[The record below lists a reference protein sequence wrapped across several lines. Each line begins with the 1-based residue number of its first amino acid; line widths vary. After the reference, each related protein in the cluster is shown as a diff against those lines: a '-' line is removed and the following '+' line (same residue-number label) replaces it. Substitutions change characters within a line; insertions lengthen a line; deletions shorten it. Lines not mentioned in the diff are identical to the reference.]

1 MVSPGTGCRWAMCT
15 AQHPAR
21 SAGREAKP
29 PTHLWNYPSTQATGS
44 HRPAA
49 MWRQHPHH
57 QIRPRCRNN
66 PPREITVAANVSCSK
81 REEHEARVR
90 MPGDDRMEIFDDQMT
105 RPKFCFSRR
114 HRHSHEI
121 TLQLP
126 ASASRALE
134 GGRVGG
140 PAYSC
145 PCQHR
150 SHADHYQGTSGEQ
163 LGSRVPYTP
172 CHANSDMLTDPDWA
186 QERLHV

>member
-1 MVSPGTGCRWAMCT
+1 MWRPTKSQYSALIARHVVAGSQNQGTVSPGTWCRWVMCT

-57 QIRPRCRNN
+57 QIGPRCRNN

-90 MPGDDRMEIFDDQMT
+90 MPGDDRMEFFDDQMT

-126 ASASRALE
+126 ASASRRRSRRWTSILLSL
-134 GGRVGG
+134 
-140 PAYSC
+140 PA
-145 PCQHR
+145 P
-150 SHADHYQGTSGEQ
+150 
-163 LGSRVPYTP
+163 
-172 CHANSDMLTDPDWA
+172 
-186 QERLHV
+186 